1 MSADTVTPE
10 QRRNAERERI
20 QSACRQLLTSEGWTR
35 WVRARSLF
43 HSYSLT
49 NQLLIALQAPDATY
63 VAGFHTWRRLG
74 RHVRKG
80 ELSIR
85 ISAPLRLRRDEPSG
99 DETVVTAFRSVGV
112 FDLTQ
117 TDPIPG
123 VDQLPLQ
130 PPSQPTGGDSHAHLI
145 PALLEHATS
154 LGYVVLIEPTSG
166 CHGYCN
172 RHAKTIGISDTLPS
186 NAQLRVLIHELCHA
200 HGAGYDAYPRA
211 TSEVIVDTATHIVC
225 AGLGLDVAS
234 DAIPYISGWGEN
246 DDALSAITSFAT
258 IIHHLAATLEEAATG
273 FSRTREG

>member
-43 HSYSLT
+43 HAYSLT
-49 NQLLIALQAPDATY
+49 NQLLIALQAPDATH

-74 RHVRKG
+74 RQVRKG

-85 ISAPLRLRRDEPSG
+85 ISAPMRVRRDEDTS
-99 DETVVTAFRSVGV
+99 DKTIVTAFRSVAV

-123 VDQLPLQ
+123 AEQLPLQ
-130 PPSQPTGGDSHAHLI
+130 PPGQPISGDTHAHLI
-145 PALLEHATS
+145 PPLLEHAAN
-154 LGYVVLIEPTSG
+154 LGYTVIIEPTSG
-166 CHGYCN
+166 HDGHCN
-172 RHAKTIGISDTLPS
+172 RHSKTIGINHDLPA

-200 HGAGYDAYPRA
+200 HGAGYDTYPRA
-211 TSEVIVDTATHIVC
+211 ACEVIVDTATHIVC
-225 AGLGLDVAS
+225 ASIGLDVS
-234 DAIPYISGWGEN
+234 GDAIPYITGWGES
-246 DDALSAITSFAT
+246 DDALSTITTFAQV
-258 IIHHLAATLEEAATG
+258 IHDLAAILEGAVNN
-273 FSRTREG
+273 